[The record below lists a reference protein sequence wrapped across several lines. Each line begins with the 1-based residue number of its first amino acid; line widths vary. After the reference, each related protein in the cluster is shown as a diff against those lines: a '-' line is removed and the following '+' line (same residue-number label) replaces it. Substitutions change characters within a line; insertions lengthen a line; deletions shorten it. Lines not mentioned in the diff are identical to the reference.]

1 MNKYF
6 SVIID
11 IWFQP
16 LIFLVGIRHT
26 WRDSTFTHGGK
37 ICHHIQLQFTP
48 NQVCFFSWL
57 SSCFHQSIWFSYYV
71 LLNWLLCSTRKI
83 DRYWYQWFAV
93 TLVRPTG
100 CRRPQR
106 MAFVGRCD
114 PQLCSVMNHWQLDR
128 VETLA
133 SLRKDSFPRLEA
145 PPSSVTEIQRHR
157 FQLQLSAGPATPATW
172 CIPGAVD
179 WKWKV
184 HPQHPLQQIFSLV
197 HPQENILTYSNC

>member
-1 MNKYF
+1 MPLHATVYRIRGERTENGLEMLQGLP
-6 SVIID
+6 IIQL
-11 IWFQP
+11 FP
-16 LIFLVGIRHT
+16 PKHMIFL
-26 WRDSTFTHGGK
+26 F
-37 ICHHIQLQFTP
+37 C
-48 NQVCFFSWL
+48 
-57 SSCFHQSIWFSYYV
+57 SSV
-71 LLNWLLCSTRKI
+71 V
-83 DRYWYQWFAV
+83 AV

-100 CRRPQR
+100 CRRPQL

-133 SLRKDSFPRLEA
+133 SLRKDSFLRLEA

-179 WKWKV
+179 WK
-184 HPQHPLQQIFSLV
+184 
-197 HPQENILTYSNC
+197 